1 MQNIQ
6 GEGRKKYRQAPLQR
20 TINEPSRHGRRNVT
34 FLNENF
40 TNYDNSHLSFDSQRS
55 VTRSPP
61 KKWPKKRILNAKRF
75 SPKKKPSNLHFK
87 VMPSV
92 VMPAGSEAFE
102 GSAAFSGVLETMEA
116 PLTASRN
123 LAMKASVCSGV
134 LNLKYS
140 QE

>member
-1 MQNIQ
+1 MCYQVTT
-6 GEGRKKYRQAPLQR
+6 KKVVKKENTKCQ
-20 TINEPSRHGRRNVT
+20 TIFTQEKT
-34 FLNENF
+34 FE
-40 TNYDNSHLSFDSQRS
+40 SS
-55 VTRSPP
+55 
-61 KKWPKKRILNAKRF
+61 
-75 SPKKKPSNLHFK
+75 FK

-92 VMPAGSEAFE
+92 VIPAGSEAFE